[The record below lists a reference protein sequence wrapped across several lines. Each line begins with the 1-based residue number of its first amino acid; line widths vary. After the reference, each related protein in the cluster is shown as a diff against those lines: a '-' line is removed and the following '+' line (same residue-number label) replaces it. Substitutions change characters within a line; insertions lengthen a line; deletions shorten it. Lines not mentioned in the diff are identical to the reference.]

1 MSTQTP
7 LGFGIFLPPLHPV
20 GQNPTLSLQR
30 DLELMEHLDRLG
42 FDEAWIGEH
51 HSAGYETIASPEVFI
66 GVASQRTRHIKLGT
80 GVNSL
85 PYHHPL
91 ILADRIV
98 MLDHITRGRTMFG
111 AGPGQLTSDAFM
123 LGIQPDDQR
132 RMMEESFEVIMAL
145 FQGETVSRKTDWFT
159 IDQGVL
165 QLRPYSHPCFD
176 IVVAASV
183 SPSGA
188 KLAGRF
194 GTGLLSVAA
203 TNPFGFDMLA
213 DHWEVVEE
221 QAAKHGQTVDRR
233 NWRMV
238 GPMYVAETEQQ
249 ALEDCRYGFESI
261 MTYLSHILPTPPSG
275 NVTYEEMVKGMNE
288 AGTGVIGTPEMAIA
302 QIERLQKQSG
312 GFGTYLAIGG
322 DFADWQGTLRSYEL
336 MAQYVMLHFKNQ
348 MAAPQASYDLV
359 VNAGGKYAD
368 ATAHAI
374 EKATKEYAAERAE
387 PNGARA
393 K

>member
-1 MSTQTP
+1 MNHP
-7 LGFGIFLPPLHPV
+7 LRFGIFLPPMHPV
-20 GQNPTLSLQR
+20 GQNPTLTLQR
-30 DLELMEHLDRLG
+30 DVELIEHLDRLG

-66 GVASQRTRHIKLGT
+66 GIASQHTRHIKLGT
-80 GVNSL
+80 GVSSL

-91 ILADRIV
+91 ILIDRIIQ
-98 MLDHITRGRTMFG
+98 LDHMTRGRVMFG
-111 AGPGQLTSDAFM
+111 VGPGQLTSDAMM
-123 LGIQPDDQR
+123 LGIHPDNQR

-145 FQGETVSRKTDWFT
+145 LQGETVTRKTDWFT
-159 IDQGVL
+159 IQDGVL

-176 IVVAASV
+176 IAVAASI

-194 GTGLLSVAA
+194 GVGLLSLAA
-203 TNPFGFDMLA
+203 TNPLGFDLLA

-221 QAAKHGQTVDRR
+221 QAAKNGRTADRR

-249 ALEDCRYGFESI
+249 ALEDCRYGFLNI
-261 MTYLSHILPTPPSG
+261 MNYLSHILPMKPSG
-275 NVTYEEMVKGMNE
+275 ATTYEEIVKEVNDTG
-288 AGTGVIGTPEMAIA
+288 AGVIGTPEMAIA

-312 GFGTYLAIGG
+312 GFGCYMAIGA
-322 DFADWQGTLRSYEL
+322 DFADWRGTLRSYEL
-336 MAQYVMLHFKNQ
+336 ISQYVMPHFKGQ
-348 MAAPQASYDLV
+348 SAPPQASYDRV
-359 VNAGGKYAD
+359 IGAGDRYIS

-374 EKATKEYAAERAE
+374 EKAIGEYAEER
-387 PNGARA
+387 R
-393 K
+393 KK

>member
-1 MSTQTP
+1 MKTPHP

-20 GQNPTLSLQR
+20 GQNPTLSLKR
-30 DLELMEHLDRLG
+30 DLALIEHLDCLG

-51 HSAGYETIASPEVFI
+51 HSSGYETIASPEVFI
-66 GVASQRTRHIKLGT
+66 GVASQRTRHIRLGT

-98 MLDHITRGRTMFG
+98 MLDHITGGRTMFG

-123 LGIQPDDQR
+123 LGIQPDEQR
-132 RMMEESFEVIMAL
+132 RMMEESFEVMMAL
-145 FQGETVSRKTDWFT
+145 FQGETVTRKTDWFT
-159 IDQGVL
+159 IEEGVL

-183 SPSGA
+183 SPAGA

-203 TNPFGFDMLA
+203 TNPFGFEMLA
-213 DHWEVVEE
+213 DHWEVAEE
-221 QAAKHGQTVDRR
+221 QAAEHGQSVDRR
-233 NWRMV
+233 NWRLV
-238 GPMYVAETEQQ
+238 GPMYVAETEEQ
-249 ALEDCRYGFESI
+249 ALEDCRPGFLSI
-261 MTYLSHILPTPPSG
+261 MTYLSHVLPIAQGGPTA
-275 NVTYEEMVKGMNE
+275 YEEIVKEMNA

-312 GFGTYLAIGG
+312 GFGTYLTIGA
-322 DFADWQGTLRSYEL
+322 DYADWAGTLRSYEL
-336 MAQYVMLHFKNQ
+336 IAQYVMPHFKGQ
-348 MAAPQASYDLV
+348 TAAPQASYDRIV
-359 VNAGGKYAD
+359 GADGKFAA

-374 EKATKEYAAERAE
+374 EKASNDYAAERSGSR
-387 PNGARA
+387 P

>member
-1 MSTQTP
+1 MNTQHP

-30 DLELMEHLDRLG
+30 DLELIEHLDRLG

-51 HSAGYETIASPEVFI
+51 HSSGYETIASPEVFI
-66 GVASQRTRHIKLGT
+66 GAASQRTRHIRLGT

-123 LGIQPDDQR
+123 LGIQPDEQR
-132 RMMEESFEVIMAL
+132 RMMEESFEVMMAL
-145 FQGETVSRKTDWFT
+145 FQGETVTRKTDWFT
-159 IDQGVL
+159 IEEGVL
-165 QLRPYSHPCFD
+165 QLQPYSHPCFD

-183 SPSGA
+183 SPAGA

-203 TNPFGFDMLA
+203 TNPFGFEMLA

-221 QAAKHGQTVDRR
+221 QAAKHGQSVDRR

-238 GPMYVAETEQQ
+238 GPMYVAETEEQ
-249 ALEDCRYGFESI
+249 ALEDCRHGFLSI
-261 MTYLSHILPTPPSG
+261 MTYLSHILPLPQGGPT
-275 NVTYEEMVKGMNE
+275 TYEEIVKEMNA
-288 AGTGVIGTPEMAIA
+288 AGTGVIGTPDMAIA

-312 GFGTYLAIGG
+312 GFGTYLTIGG
-322 DFADWQGTLRSYEL
+322 DYADWAGTLRSYEL
-336 MAQYVMLHFKNQ
+336 IAQYVMPHFKGQ
-348 MAAPQASYDLV
+348 AAAPQASYDRIV
-359 VNAGGKYAD
+359 GAGGKFAA

-374 EKATKEYAAERAE
+374 EKASSEYAAERS
-387 PNGARA
+387 GSRS

>member
-1 MSTQTP
+1 MSTQHP
-7 LGFGIFLPPLHPV
+7 LDFGIFLPPLHPV

-30 DLELMEHLDRLG
+30 DLELIEHLDRLG

-51 HSAGYETIASPEVFI
+51 HSSGYETIASPEVFI
-66 GVASQRTRHIKLGT
+66 GVASQRTDHIRLGT

-91 ILADRIV
+91 ILADRII
-98 MLDHITRGRTMFG
+98 MLDHITRGRMMFG

-123 LGIQPDDQR
+123 LGIHPDEQR
-132 RMMEESFEVIMAL
+132 RMMEESFEVMLAL
-145 FQGETVSRKTDWFT
+145 FQGETVTRKTDWFT
-159 IDQGVL
+159 IEEGVL
-165 QLRPYSHPCFD
+165 QLRPYSQPCFD

-183 SPSGA
+183 SPAGA

-194 GTGLLSVAA
+194 GVGLLSVAA
-203 TNPFGFDMLA
+203 TNPFGFEMLA

-221 QAAKHGQTVDRR
+221 QAAKHGQSVDRR

-238 GPMYVAETEQQ
+238 GPMYVAETEEQ
-249 ALEDCRYGFESI
+249 ALEDCRHGFLSI
-261 MTYLSHILPTPPSG
+261 MTYLSHILPIAQGGPT
-275 NVTYEEMVKGMNE
+275 TYEEIVKEMNT
-288 AGTGVIGTPEMAIA
+288 AGTGVVGTPEMAIA

-312 GFGTYLAIGG
+312 GFGTYLTIGA
-322 DFADWQGTLRSYEL
+322 DFADWAGTLRSYEL
-336 MAQYVMLHFKNQ
+336 IAQYVMPHFKGQ
-348 MAAPQASYDLV
+348 IAAPQASYDRIV
-359 VNAGGKYAD
+359 DAGGKFAA

-374 EKATKEYAAERAE
+374 EKASNEYAAERSGSR
-387 PNGARA
+387 P